1 MDDLLAQWTA
11 TYNTM
16 IDKVATLEDERDAA
30 TAEIRAKI
38 AALEAELALI
48 TPPFDLRAVGVRVYY
63 EQRLEELEAR
73 IRPLAIAHGRSHTAN
88 GARVAF
94 RKGYTKVTYDPARTD
109 TVKVALLD
117 LLPNMALA
125 LEAARKVTQVEPS
138 VKIERI

>member
-16 IDKVATLEDERDAA
+16 IDEVATLEDERDAA

-48 TPPFDLRAVGVRVYY
+48 TPPFGLRAVGVRVYY
-63 EQRLEELEAR
+63 DQRLEELETR
-73 IRPLAIAHGRSHTAN
+73 IRPLAIAHGRSYTAN

>member
-16 IDKVATLEDERDAA
+16 IDEVATLEDERDAA

-63 EQRLEELEAR
+63 DQRLEELETR
-73 IRPLAIAHGRSHTAN
+73 IRPLAIAHGRSYTAN